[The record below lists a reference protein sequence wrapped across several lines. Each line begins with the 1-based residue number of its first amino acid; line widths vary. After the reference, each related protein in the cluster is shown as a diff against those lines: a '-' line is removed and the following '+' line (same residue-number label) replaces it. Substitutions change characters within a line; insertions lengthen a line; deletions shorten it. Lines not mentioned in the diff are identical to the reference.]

1 MSGVT
6 HEEVDEAELDEFH
19 DAIDDE
25 NLTPMQIAIAQG
37 NHRPKKRKKSNKPK
51 ARDRCSKCGKEW
63 SLPESIQMHQIPV
76 FRVDS
81 QRKGDR
87 NLRYQPGRMPHDY
100 CTVPQGLYEEGFQ
113 DGRYTE
119 DLKKAMPRRT
129 NKSRKSA

>member
-1 MSGVT
+1 
-6 HEEVDEAELDEFH
+6 
-19 DAIDDE
+19 
-25 NLTPMQIAIAQG
+25 
-37 NHRPKKRKKSNKPK
+37 
-51 ARDRCSKCGKEW
+51 
-63 SLPESIQMHQIPV
+63 MHQIPV
-76 FRVDS
+76 VRVDS